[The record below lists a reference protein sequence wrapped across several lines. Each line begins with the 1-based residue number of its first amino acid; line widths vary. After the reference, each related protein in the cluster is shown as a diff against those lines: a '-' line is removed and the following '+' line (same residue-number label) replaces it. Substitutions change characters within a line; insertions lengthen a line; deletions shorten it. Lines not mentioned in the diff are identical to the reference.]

1 LICYSGKS
9 KRCLGEYQNSS
20 NLVLFGRK
28 LVIDNFIYFTIVT
41 EMSIKKYISLIL
53 ITALQLTF
61 ASVPSQAVSVVSY
74 GISPRCQP
82 DPKVP
87 AAWKEYQK
95 MAQERARNC
104 LYTFRF
110 VKAKLPKTQPKT
122 VQTDRAALL
131 PNQNCRLE
139 MFPDWNKQAA
149 AGDIINPNYKLL
161 IIPFQTPDFKAKTN
175 PQKDYK
181 DWFKGMEDMVKN
193 MSDVPSSFKIII
205 PDKYFML
212 PNTLKSYDVGSR
224 WITPNSP
231 HPDAAQPYF
240 GRLAEDVVKIADP
253 EIDFS
258 VANHIWIVGPPNTK
272 RSALVNF
279 SNYRQVIQTN
289 EKPFTR
295 IYVTDHPYNYEVGWG
310 YFTGAGPT
318 GQLHEWMHSSGTL
331 STESGL
337 SVWGLTA
344 EMQSEMLAWDKWM
357 TNMIT
362 DEQVRCAP
370 QNQTTTHWLK
380 PSSIKGGSYE
390 KLLMIPL
397 NSYQSVVVESIRSV
411 GYNFKIPKCQTGVLI
426 YTIDRHLHQNG
437 FSLVQSPGKKKKCP
451 YDKQKPAELAAFQPG
466 ESVNIWGSKITVV
479 EAGDFGDVVRVEP
492 GA

>member
-1 LICYSGKS
+1 M
-9 KRCLGEYQNSS
+9 
-20 NLVLFGRK
+20 K
-28 LVIDNFIYFTIVT
+28 L
-41 EMSIKKYISLIL
+41 
-53 ITALQLTF
+53 
-61 ASVPSQAVSVVSY
+61 
-74 GISPRCQP
+74 
-82 DPKVP
+82 
-87 AAWKEYQK
+87 
-95 MAQERARNC
+95 
-104 LYTFRF
+104 
-110 VKAKLPKTQPKT
+110 KTT
-122 VQTDRAALL
+122 R
-131 PNQNCRLE
+131 
-139 MFPDWNKQAA
+139 
-149 AGDIINPNYKLL
+149 
-161 IIPFQTPDFKAKTN
+161 
-175 PQKDYK
+175 
-181 DWFKGMEDMVKN
+181 
-193 MSDVPSSFKIII
+193 I

-231 HPDAAQPYF
+231 HSDAAKPNF

-380 PSSIKGGSYE
+380 PSSIKGGGYE

-397 NSYQSVVVESIRSV
+397 NSYQSVIVESIRSV

-437 FSLVQSPGKKKKCP
+437 FSLVQSPGKKKKCA

-466 ESVNIWGSKITVV
+466 ESVNIWGSKITIV